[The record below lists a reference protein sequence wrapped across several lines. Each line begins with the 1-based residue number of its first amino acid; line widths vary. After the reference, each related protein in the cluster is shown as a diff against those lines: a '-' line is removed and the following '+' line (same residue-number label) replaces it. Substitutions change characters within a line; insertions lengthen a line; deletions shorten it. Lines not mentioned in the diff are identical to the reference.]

1 MSDNAALLGAMP
13 CRLGKMGSFCMA
25 GDVSTAPDNCLFATP
40 LAIVDVPEAATLNAE
55 LRSGI
60 VQREKSHPSTQ
71 HSNLSGWQSSWDMDR
86 WGRRT
91 GH

>member
-13 CRLGKMGSFCMA
+13 CGLGKIDSFCKA
-25 GDVSTAPDNCLFATP
+25 GDVSTAPDIVQLFATP

-71 HSNLSGWQSSWDMDR
+71 LSNLGGWQSSWDMDR
-86 WGRRT
+86 
-91 GH
+91 